1 MRKKKRMKVFWWI
14 LGIFLG
20 LVLILV
26 AVGAFLIPREKLLS
40 YVTPEVRYVTVTNA
54 VITKT
59 HADMDVQ
66 LEVTSKLLPV
76 YIDSIVYDFRLFD
89 STVAQGNQKFMP
101 ASKTGKIQKLAI
113 PISVEHLKVRELVQ
127 RQIMEG
133 KKTQAHVEAYCK
145 LPLVGIRRFDINREV
160 DMSLP
165 IIPGA
170 ELTPLAP
177 PAKQK

>member
-1 MRKKKRMKVFWWI
+1 MKIVIWV
-14 LGIFLG
+14 LGILFAL
-20 LVLILV
+20 LLILV
-26 AVGAFLIPREKLLS
+26 AIGAFIIPRETLLS

-89 STVAQGNQKFMP
+89 SLIAQGNQKFLP
-101 ASKTGKIQKLAI
+101 SSKTGKIQKLAI
-113 PISVEHLKVRELVQ
+113 PVSVEHNKVRELVQ
-127 RQIMEG
+127 RQIAEG
-133 KKTQAHVEAYCK
+133 KKTQAHVEAYCR

-160 DMSLP
+160 DISLP
-165 IIPGA
+165 IVPGA
-170 ELTPLAP
+170 DLAP
-177 PAKQK
+177 LSPPAAKK

>member
-1 MRKKKRMKVFWWI
+1 MKKAFKIIGLLVI
-14 LGIFLG
+14 LL
-20 LVLILV
+20 LV
-26 AVGAFLIPREKLLS
+26 AGAVAVALTPREKLLS

-76 YIDSIVYDFRLFD
+76 YIDSIVYNFRLFD
-89 STVAQGNQKFMP
+89 STIAQGNHKFMP

-113 PISVEHLKVRELVQ
+113 PISVEHLKLRELVQ
-127 RQIMEG
+127 RQIREG

-177 PAKQK
+177 PVKQK